1 MLGSLSTFQSLAILR
16 ADYEE
21 NPEAKV
27 SIIHKRTFWVNKI
40 NISYIIFTF
49 IKETN
54 FLRSTTKKYMQYF
67 Y

>member
-27 SIIHKRTFWVNKI
+27 SIIHKRTFWVKKI
-40 NISYIIFTF
+40 NYFLYHFYIYQGNQFFKI
-49 IKETN
+49 N
-54 FLRSTTKKYMQYF
+54 N
-67 Y
+67 